1 MFEATENEIT
11 RHRKFKGLSTS
22 NFMYNTFS
30 CVQKITCTR
39 KQAYLVAKNLLAENM
54 KICWYFS
61 QDQNC
66 TTPTLKPSL

>member
-11 RHRKFKGLSTS
+11 RHGKFKGLSTS

-39 KQAYLVAKNLLAENM
+39 KQAYLVAKNLLAENI
-54 KICWYFS
+54 KIY
-61 QDQNC
+61 
-66 TTPTLKPSL
+66 

>member
-11 RHRKFKGLSTS
+11 RHGKFTGLSTS

-39 KQAYLVAKNLLAENM
+39 KQAYLVAKNLLAENI
-54 KICWYFS
+54 KIY
-61 QDQNC
+61 
-66 TTPTLKPSL
+66 